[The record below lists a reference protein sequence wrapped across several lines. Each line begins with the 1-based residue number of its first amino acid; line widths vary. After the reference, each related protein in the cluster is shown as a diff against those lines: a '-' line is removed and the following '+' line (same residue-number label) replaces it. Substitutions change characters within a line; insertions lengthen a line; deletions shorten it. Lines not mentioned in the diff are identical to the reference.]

1 MIPSDNLNKPDISK
15 ILLGAPPEII
25 DSGCRYKSLAYPA
38 EMKDIVESGDINY
51 RRITLQWEML
61 DICQYRC
68 EYCYAHELL
77 KKHWDKKYHS
87 AYKQVL
93 SRLKL
98 NSFPCFEMQLVG
110 GDPTLHPKLFE
121 ICETLNSYKN
131 CIRVEI
137 NTNLVKSAKF
147 FSEFNNA
154 KYNRVCLTASYHP
167 EFAKN
172 DKFIEKCKYINELS
186 SISEGIHPRKNVHT
200 PSYILQTSPV
210 TGKSPRFHVSINL
223 HPDKKYWDKM
233 YEIYNMCID
242 NKISVGVN
250 YLTSTSKFHVE
261 YTKEFFD
268 KFGELMKHTDKESH
282 EYVYSDKTREEL
294 TVHEIKQ
301 RNINQFR
308 GYNCAPRIWEITQAG
323 EFVNACTGKPLDILN
338 KKIEEMCKCPHDS
351 CPCDTMLYF
360 KKTKD
365 DTIVPNLTTDFD

>member
-1 MIPSDNLNKPDISK
+1 
-15 ILLGAPPEII
+15 
-25 DSGCRYKSLAYPA
+25 
-38 EMKDIVESGDINY
+38 
-51 RRITLQWEML
+51 
-61 DICQYRC
+61 
-68 EYCYAHELL
+68 
-77 KKHWDKKYHS
+77 
-87 AYKQVL
+87 
-93 SRLKL
+93 
-98 NSFPCFEMQLVG
+98 
-110 GDPTLHPKLFE
+110 
-121 ICETLNSYKN
+121 
-131 CIRVEI
+131 
-137 NTNLVKSAKF
+137 
-147 FSEFNNA
+147 
-154 KYNRVCLTASYHP
+154 
-167 EFAKN
+167 
-172 DKFIEKCKYINELS
+172 
-186 SISEGIHPRKNVHT
+186 
-200 PSYILQTSPV
+200 
-210 TGKSPRFHVSINL
+210 
-223 HPDKKYWDKM
+223 
-233 YEIYNMCID
+233 MCID

-250 YLTSTSKFHVE
+250 YLTSTRKFHVE